1 MPSSSSISAIA
12 GLRAAVGVGAWATPN
27 LSGRLFGLD
36 PDNNPQ
42 ASYLGRLFGA
52 RDLALAA
59 GTLATEGQERRR
71 WVQIGM
77 ACDVADAAAGYIAG
91 RTGVLPKPA
100 ALMVTGVALVA
111 AGLGAAAL
119 ASEPAAELPAPVPA

>member
-1 MPSSSSISAIA
+1 MPSSSIPALA

-42 ASYLGRLFGA
+42 ASYLGRLFGV

-59 GTLATEGQERRR
+59 GTLSAEGADRRR
-71 WVQIGM
+71 WLQLGL
-77 ACDVADAAAGYIAG
+77 ACDLADAAAGYIAG

-100 ALMVTGVALVA
+100 AVMVTGVALVA
-111 AGLGAAAL
+111 AGMGAAAL
-119 ASEPAAELPAPVPA
+119 AAEPPQAPAPVSA

>member
-1 MPSSSSISAIA
+1 MPSSSIPALA

-27 LSGRLFGLD
+27 VSGKMFGLD

-42 ASYLGRLFGA
+42 ASYLGRLFGV

-59 GTLATEGQERRR
+59 GTLSTEGAEQRR
-71 WVQIGM
+71 WIQLGV
-77 ACDVADAAAGYIAG
+77 ACDVADALAGYIAG

-100 ALMVTGVALVA
+100 AVMVTGVALVA

-119 ASEPAAELPAPVPA
+119 ADSGEPVAPVPA

>member
-1 MPSSSSISAIA
+1 MPSSSIPALS

-27 LSGRLFGLD
+27 VSGRLFGLD
-36 PDNNPQ
+36 PGSNPQ

-71 WVQIGM
+71 WAQVGR
-77 ACDVADAAAGYIAG
+77 AGDAPAAAPGNIAG
-91 RTGVLPKPA
+91 RTGVLPMPS

-111 AGLGAAAL
+111 AVLGAAAM
-119 ASEPAAELPAPVPA
+119 ASEPSA

>member
-1 MPSSSSISAIA
+1 MPSSSIPALS

-27 LSGRLFGLD
+27 VAGKMFGLD
-36 PDNNPQ
+36 PANNPQ

-59 GTLATEGQERRR
+59 GTLSSDGAEQRR
-71 WVQIGM
+71 WIQIGM
-77 ACDVADAAAGYIAG
+77 ACDLADAVAGYIAG

-100 ALMVTGVALVA
+100 AVMVTGVALVA

-119 ASEPAAELPAPVPA
+119 ASGDVEGAAPLPA

>member
-1 MPSSSSISAIA
+1 MPSSSIPALA

-27 LSGRLFGLD
+27 VSAKLFGLD

-42 ASYLGRLFGA
+42 GSYLGRLFGI

-59 GTLATEGQERRR
+59 GTLSTDGAEQRR
-71 WVQIGM
+71 WIQLGM
-77 ACDVADAAAGYIAG
+77 ACDLADAAAGYIAG
-91 RTGVLPKPA
+91 RTGVLPRPA
-100 ALMVTGVALVA
+100 AVMVTGVALVA

-119 ASEPAAELPAPVPA
+119 AGSGEPPAPVPA

>member
-1 MPSSSSISAIA
+1 MPDSSIPALS

-27 LSGRLFGLD
+27 VSGRLFGLD
-36 PDNNPQ
+36 PASNPQ
-42 ASYLGRLFGA
+42 AYYVARLFGA

-59 GTLATEGQERRR
+59 GTLTTEGEARRR
-71 WVQIGM
+71 WVQLGL
-77 ACDVADAAAGYIAG
+77 ACDLADAAAGYIAG

-100 ALMVTGVALVA
+100 AIMVTCVALLA

-119 ASEPAAELPAPVPA
+119 AADGSEAPAPIPA

>member
-1 MPSSSSISAIA
+1 MPSSSIPALS

-27 LSGRLFGLD
+27 VAGRLFGLD
-36 PDNNPQ
+36 PENNPQ

-59 GTLATEGQERRR
+59 GTLTSDGEDRRR
-71 WVQIGM
+71 WIQLGM
-77 ACDVADAAAGYIAG
+77 ACDLADAAAGYIAG

-100 ALMVTGVALVA
+100 AVMVTGVALIA

-119 ASEPAAELPAPVPA
+119 AADGDAGPAPLPN

>member
-1 MPSSSSISAIA
+1 
-12 GLRAAVGVGAWATPN
+12 VGAWATPN
-27 LSGRLFGLD
+27 VAGRLFGLD

-59 GTLATEGQERRR
+59 GTLSTEGADQRR
-71 WVQIGM
+71 WIQIGL
-77 ACDVADAAAGYIAG
+77 ACDVADAFAGYIAG

-100 ALMVTGVALVA
+100 AVMVTATALVA

-119 ASEPAAELPAPVPA
+119 AADGDGGPAPIPN